1 MTTGNRNLSLLDQL
15 LSQADRALRTIA
27 GNNSSSTRPSP
38 AQTVEESEL
47 SAQETRH
54 VAGLMRINHTGEVC
68 AQGLYQGQ
76 ALTAKLEQVRSKMQ
90 QASDEEEDHL
100 AWCRGRL
107 NDLNSHTSVLNP
119 LFYGASFGIG
129 ALAGIAGDKWSL
141 GFVAETEHQVCKHLE
156 SHLQKLP
163 EQDNKSKVILEQM
176 KVDEAQHAAT
186 ATEAGGAQ
194 LPLPIKAGM
203 ALMSKVMTKSTYRI

>member
-1 MTTGNRNLSLLDQL
+1 MASAHRNLSLLDQL
-15 LSQADRALRTIA
+15 LTQADRALRTVV
-27 GNNSSSTRPSP
+27 GNSTESARPSP
-38 AQTVEESEL
+38 ARSAEAAELNSE
-47 SAQETRH
+47 ETRH

-76 ALTAKLEQVRSKMQ
+76 ALTAKLEHVRAAMQ
-90 QASDEEEDHL
+90 EASDEEEDHL

-107 NDLNSHTSVLNP
+107 NELGSHTSVLNP
-119 LFYGASFGIG
+119 LFYGASFSIG

-163 EQDNKSKVILEQM
+163 EQDEKSKAILEQM
-176 KVDEAQHAAT
+176 KIDEAHHAAT
-186 ATEAGGAQ
+186 ATEAGGAN

-203 ALMSKVMTKSTYRI
+203 TLMSKVMTKTTYRI

>member
-1 MTTGNRNLSLLDQL
+1 MTTANRHLSLLDQL
-15 LSQADRALRTIA
+15 LTQADRALRTIA
-27 GNNSSSTRPSP
+27 GNNTSSTRPSP
-38 AQTVEESEL
+38 AKGLDETEL
-47 SAQETRH
+47 SADEARH
-54 VAGLMRINHTGEVC
+54 VTGLMRINHTGEVC

-90 QASDEEEDHL
+90 EASDEEEDHL

-107 NDLNSHTSVLNP
+107 NDLGSHTSVLNP

-141 GFVAETEHQVCKHLE
+141 GFVAETEHQVCRHLDE
-156 SHLQKLP
+156 HLQKLP
-163 EQDNKSKVILEQM
+163 QQDEKSKAILQQM
-176 KVDEAQHAAT
+176 RTDEAQHAAT
-186 ATEAGGAQ
+186 ATEAGGAN

-203 ALMSKVMTKSTYRI
+203 TLMSKVMTKTTYRI

>member
-1 MTTGNRNLSLLDQL
+1 MATEQRNLSLLDQL
-15 LSQADRALRTIA
+15 LTQADRALRTIA
-27 GNNSSSTRPSP
+27 ANSTDSARPSP
-38 AQTVEESEL
+38 AQGTEESEL
-47 SAQETRH
+47 SSEESRH

-76 ALTAKLEQVRSKMQ
+76 ALTAKLEHVRAAMQ
-90 QASDEEEDHL
+90 EASNEEVDHL

-107 NDLNSHTSVLNP
+107 NELGSHTSVLNP
-119 LFYGASFGIG
+119 LFYGASFSIG

-163 EQDNKSKVILEQM
+163 QQDEKSKAILEQM
-176 KVDEAQHAAT
+176 RIDEAHHAAT
-186 ATEAGGAQ
+186 ATEAGGAN

-203 ALMSKVMTKSTYRI
+203 TLMSKVMTKATYRI

>member
-1 MTTGNRNLSLLDQL
+1 MTTANRRLSLLDQL
-15 LSQADRALRTIA
+15 LTQADRALRTIA
-27 GNNSSSTRPSP
+27 SNNTSSTRPSP
-38 AQTVEESEL
+38 AIGFDEAEL
-47 SAQETRH
+47 SADEARH
-54 VAGLMRINHTGEVC
+54 VTGLMRINHTGEVC

-107 NDLNSHTSVLNP
+107 NDLGSHTSMLNP

-141 GFVAETEHQVCKHLE
+141 GFVAETEHQVCRHLDE
-156 SHLQKLP
+156 HLQILP
-163 EQDNKSKVILEQM
+163 QQDEKSKAILQQM
-176 KVDEAQHAAT
+176 RTDEAQHAAT
-186 ATEAGGAQ
+186 ATEAGGAN

-203 ALMSKVMTKSTYRI
+203 TLMSKVMTKTTYRI

>member
-1 MTTGNRNLSLLDQL
+1 MTTEHRNLSLLDQL
-15 LSQADRALRTIA
+15 LTQADRALRTLA
-27 GNNSSSTRPSP
+27 ANSTNSARPTP
-38 AQTVEESEL
+38 AQGVDDSEL
-47 SAQETRH
+47 NSEETRH

-76 ALTAKLEQVRSKMQ
+76 ALTAKLENVRAAMQ
-90 QASDEEEDHL
+90 EASNEEEDHL

-107 NDLNSHTSVLNP
+107 NELGSHTSLLNP
-119 LFYGASFGIG
+119 LFYGASFSIG

-163 EQDNKSKVILEQM
+163 EQDQKSKAILEQM
-176 KVDEAQHAAT
+176 KIDETHHAAT
-186 ATEAGGAQ
+186 ATKAGGAN

-203 ALMSKVMTKSTYRI
+203 TLMSKVMTSTTYRI